1 MRITDDLW
9 ETTFSHLTL
18 VLLCSI
24 LLGYFFS
31 SLAFGIW
38 FAFSVIWIVKTK
50 QFNIRKAIIPF
61 LFFSLLSHVSVIW
74 SVDKPQTIHGI
85 GRQIPLLLFAVSG
98 IFLPIISHREV
109 RKILN
114 RFSVFIC
121 CLAFTLI
128 VLAIL
133 RYYKY
138 EFEEFLYYHELVSP
152 LELNAIYVSYLVSF
166 CFLFTLQENQRK
178 IILKT
183 MKLFVLGIFLIMLSS
198 KMILSITFFISVVL
212 VIFNIKKN
220 LYRLIILAFILFAS
234 VLVLVFANPIKNR
247 FVSELNTSY
256 KQVLYTKSF
265 EKDRVYTG
273 IEARLLQLR
282 VFNEIMDSP
291 KNYFLGVGLDASKS
305 EIKKIHQRLNTPVRF
320 HTYNFHNQYLQVVA
334 ELGIIGLLMF
344 IICLLV
350 AFKRAFKIKYFLPFL
365 IISISLFITES
376 VIWRQRGILFFGT
389 LYILLLMLENPNGD
403 KRAMNLQ

>member
-1 MRITDDLW
+1 MRRTNDIW
-9 ETTFSHLTL
+9 ETTFGHLTL

-38 FAFSVIWIVKTK
+38 FAFSLIWTVKTK
-50 QFNIRKAIIPF
+50 QFHIRKAIIPL
-61 LFFSLLSHVSVIW
+61 LFFSLLSIISVTW

-85 GRQIPLLLFAVSG
+85 GRQIPLFLFAMSAM
-98 IFLPIISHREV
+98 FLPKISHIEV
-109 RKILN
+109 RTIFN
-114 RFSVFIC
+114 RFSVFMC
-121 CLAFTLI
+121 CLAATLI
-128 VLAIL
+128 ILAFL

-138 EFEEFLYYHELVSP
+138 EFEGFLYYHELVSP
-152 LELNAIYVSYLVSF
+152 LDLNAIYASYLVSF
-166 CFLFTLQENQRK
+166 CFLYSLQDNQNK

-183 MKLFVLGIFLIMLSS
+183 IKLIVLGFFLIMLSS
-198 KMILSITFFISVVL
+198 KMILSITVVISAAMVT
-212 VIFNIKKN
+212 FKIKQN
-220 LYRLIILAFILFAS
+220 AYRLIVLTFILITS
-234 VLVLVFANPIKNR
+234 VLVLMFAKPIKNR

-256 KQVLYTKSF
+256 NQVLYTKRF

-273 IEARLLQLR
+273 LEARLLQLR

-291 KNYFLGVGLDASKS
+291 KNYFLGVGLDASKR

-334 ELGIIGLLMF
+334 ELGVIGLLMF

-365 IISISLFITES
+365 IISMSLFITES

-403 KRAMNLQ
+403 KKTMNLQ